1 MPQEVCLMLQ
11 VVRHETKKNKPGF
24 SERFIHSETYK
35 AYPRTQSVLHSHSLD
50 VVPFSISS
58 IPLQACFHRAGFLG
72 TTVPVWDVADVYREY
87 PSYNQDMKVTN
98 TKLGSDLVKSHGPAV
113 NGQPTYP
120 IVLMRGHGFV
130 ATSDMLEMTVLRGIY
145 TAQNAKVQ
153 MAATGLGGQVR
164 VLAEREGRETGKT
177 GVVKPWPLWVL
188 EVEDNS
194 IYRNDLSKK
203 E

>member
-1 MPQEVCLMLQ
+1 M
-11 VVRHETKKNKPGF
+11 
-24 SERFIHSETYK
+24 
-35 AYPRTQSVLHSHSLD
+35 
-50 VVPFSISS
+50 VPFSISS
-58 IPLQACFHRAGFLG
+58 IPFQACFHRAGFLG
-72 TTVPVWDVADVYREY
+72 TTVPIWDIASIYREN

-98 TKLGSDLVKSHGPAV
+98 TKLGLDLAKSLGPAV

-130 ATSDMLEMTVLRGIY
+130 ATSDRLEMTVLRGIY
-145 TAQNAKVQ
+145 TSQNAKVQ
-153 MAATGLGGQVR
+153 MAAVGLGGQVQ

-177 GVVKPWPLWVL
+177 GVVKPWPLWVA

>member
-1 MPQEVCLMLQ
+1 M
-11 VVRHETKKNKPGF
+11 
-24 SERFIHSETYK
+24 YK
-35 AYPRTQSVLHSHSLD
+35 DYPETQSVLHSHCLD

-58 IPLQACFHRAGFLG
+58 VPLQACFHRAGFLG
-72 TTVPVWDVADVYREY
+72 TAVPVWDVAGVYREN

-98 TKLGSDLVKSHGPAV
+98 TKLGSDLAKSLGQAV
-113 NGQPTYP
+113 DGQPTYP

-130 ATSDMLEMTVLRGIY
+130 ATSDSLEMTVLRGIY

-177 GVVKPWPLWVL
+177 GVVKPWPLWVA
-188 EVEDNS
+188 EVEDKS
-194 IYRNDLSKK
+194 IYRNELSRKD
-203 E
+203 